1 MTDRTRA
8 LYADL
13 ATALGVAPFVP
24 DDNGGIQLTIG
35 EDTNVALYAEG
46 DRDILLIAPLAPLP
60 AEPEYGIMLW
70 LLRKNLYT
78 SGLAPFVV
86 ACDDGGTLV
95 LWGRMPLDGL
105 TGARLASLVDAVAA
119 EARRIQAEVS
129 P

>member
-13 ATALGVAPFVP
+13 ATALGVAAFVP
-24 DDNGGIQLTIG
+24 DENGGIQLTIG
-35 EDTNVALYAEG
+35 EDTHVALYAEG

-60 AEPEYGIMLW
+60 AEPEYGVMLW

-86 ACDDGGTLV
+86 ACDDAGTLI

-105 TGARLASLVDAVAA
+105 TGARLASLIDAVAA